1 MSGLG
6 FSDITRGTTRFR
18 RFPLFG
24 MWSALLSMASWQLPV
39 LLLGALFSPA
49 IAGLYLLG
57 FRILQMPMKIAGNA
71 MNKVFL
77 QQGSE
82 AHREGRLAKLVEQLF
97 TQIMRATLVPLAVLA
112 VVAPELYK
120 LVFGPDWT
128 EAGLYTQ
135 ILTPWALLWFL
146 TGPFTGLF
154 AILEQQ
160 PMQLR
165 WNLLNFAARLAAI
178 LVGAWLGNA
187 ILTIALMSIA
197 GVLTYGLKLLLT
209 FRLVHLNLRIA
220 LVAGL
225 PYLGIALASVTFLL
239 VLDVLELDPVPYV
252 ATSIV
257 IVLAYLIVTY
267 YRDAHRMINHIS
279 PDSA

>member
-1 MSGLG
+1 
-6 FSDITRGTTRFR
+6 
-18 RFPLFG
+18 
-24 MWSALLSMASWQLPV
+24 
-39 LLLGALFSPA
+39 
-49 IAGLYLLG
+49 
-57 FRILQMPMKIAGNA
+57 MKIAGNA

-165 WNLLNFAARLAAI
+165 WNLLNFAARLATI

-239 VLDVLELDPVPYV
+239 ALDGLELDPVPYL
-252 ATSIV
+252 AISIV

-267 YRDAHRMINHIS
+267 YRDAHRMINRIS